1 MVYKINYFTFVLNLQ
16 GMKHFISFLILLS
29 TIPAYSQIKIEGT
42 INDNKNQPIAG
53 ASIVIDGSY
62 DGATSDSLG
71 KFSFTTSE
79 TGEQLLK
86 VTASGFFPVEQKI
99 NIAKADLV
107 ISFSLK
113 EKITELKAVVLSAG
127 SFIASDQKKAS
138 ALKPLDVVTTASANG
153 SITDAFKTLPGAQQV
168 GESEGLFVRGG
179 TSSEAKYFIDGSLV
193 NEFFYSSKPGIA
205 SRERFNPFLFTGYV
219 FSSGGYSALYG
230 QALSSV
236 LIMESIDLPEKTSAN
251 FGLSYLSANAGIQK
265 LSKNKKSSWGTSYSY
280 MNLALVYNLIKQKE
294 DYFRIPIIHQGD
306 FNFRTKTSSTG
317 FLKYYANVS
326 HTNVALRNQ
335 DVDSLTL
342 KDAFSLKDFNMYHNL
357 SWKEKLGNGWKIN
370 TGISYTYDNNNIG
383 LELQDANNKK
393 VEIDDS
399 SLYSY
404 KNVGIESK
412 KNYANAKIVLE
423 KKFGGL
429 NAVRFGAENN
439 YSNEKTIVSNKDGL
453 LQDQDLKENIVSAFG
468 ESDIYITNKLGA
480 KIGART
486 EHSQLLQK
494 WNVAP
499 RVSLAYQFPDR
510 SQASF
515 AYGIFYENPESKYL
529 PALNALHFQKATHY
543 ILQYLKASNGRNFRT
558 EIFYKKYDDLI
569 KTEASGTR
577 AINNKGFGDAKGIE
591 FFWRDTKTI
600 PEFDYWISYSYLDTK
615 RNFLNY
621 PFAIEPSFAAKHTA
635 SLVVKKFVLPV
646 KMQFNASY
654 TFASGRPYYNLIED
668 NVGKIKISDQG
679 RTVDFNSLSLSVNY
693 LPTIGKKDAKS
704 FTVIVLSLTNVLG
717 ANNVYGYNYSA
728 NGQNKVA
735 QLPPAKRFL
744 YLGCFVSL
752 GIDRTEDAINNNL

>member
-1 MVYKINYFTFVLNLQ
+1 MKYF
-16 GMKHFISFLILLS
+16 MSFLIIFFS
-29 TIPAYSQIKIEGT
+29 INGFSQIKIEGT
-42 INDNKNQPIAG
+42 VRDIKNKPVEG
-53 ASIVIDGSY
+53 ASIVIEGSY

-71 KFSFTTSE
+71 KYSFVTSE
-79 TGEQLLK
+79 SGEQIIK
-86 VTASGFFPVEQKI
+86 ISVSSYFPVEQKI
-99 NIAKADLV
+99 IIEKADLS

-193 NEFFYSSKPGIA
+193 NEFFFSSKPGLA

-219 FSSGGYSALYG
+219 FSSGGYSSLYG

-236 LIMESIDLPEKTSAN
+236 LIMESIDLPEKTSAS

-265 LSKNKKSSWGTSYSY
+265 LSKNKKSSWGTTYSY
-280 MNLALVYNLIKQKE
+280 TNLALVYDLIKQKQ
-294 DYFRIPIIHQGD
+294 DYFRIPVIHQGD

-317 FLKYYANVS
+317 FLKYYVNVS
-326 HTNVALRNQ
+326 HTIVALRNQ

-370 TGISYTYDNNNIG
+370 TGISYTYDKNNIG

-393 VEIDDS
+393 VEINDGS
-399 SLYSY
+399 VYSY
-404 KNVGIESK
+404 KNVGIISK
-412 KNYANAKIVLE
+412 KNYANAKVVLE

-429 NAVRFGAENN
+429 NALRFGAENN
-439 YSNEKTIVSNKDGL
+439 YSNEKTDINNAGGS
-453 LQDQDLKENIVSAFG
+453 LQNRKFQENILSAFA
-468 ESDIYITNKLGA
+468 ESDIYITNRWGA
-480 KIGART
+480 KLGART
-486 EHSQLLQK
+486 EHSESLQK
-494 WNVAP
+494 WNIAP
-499 RVSLAYQFPDR
+499 RISLAYQFPDR

-515 AYGIFYENPESKYL
+515 AYGIFYQNPDSKYL
-529 PALNALHFQKATHY
+529 PALNSLLFQKATHY
-543 ILQYLKASNGRNFRT
+543 ILQYLKASNGRNFRA
-558 EIFYKKYDDLI
+558 EIFFKNYDDLI
-569 KTEASGTR
+569 KTEESGTR

-600 PEFDYWISYSYLDTK
+600 RNFDYWISYSYLDTK
-615 RNFLNY
+615 RDFLNY
-621 PFAIEPSFAAKHTA
+621 PSAITPSFAAKHTA
-635 SLVVKKFVLPV
+635 SLVVKKFVMPV

-654 TFASGRPYYNLIED
+654 TFASGRPYYDLMED
-668 NVGKIKISDQG
+668 SEGKIRMYDQG
-679 RTVDFNSLSLSVNY
+679 ITRDFNSLSLSLNY
-693 LPTIGKKDAKS
+693 LPTIGRKDAKS

-717 ANNVYGYNYSA
+717 ANNVYGYNYST
-728 NGQNKVA
+728 NGKNKVA
-735 QLPPAKRFL
+735 ILPPAKRFL
-744 YLGCFVSL
+744 YLGCFISL
-752 GIDRTEDAINNNL
+752 GIDRTEDAINNKL